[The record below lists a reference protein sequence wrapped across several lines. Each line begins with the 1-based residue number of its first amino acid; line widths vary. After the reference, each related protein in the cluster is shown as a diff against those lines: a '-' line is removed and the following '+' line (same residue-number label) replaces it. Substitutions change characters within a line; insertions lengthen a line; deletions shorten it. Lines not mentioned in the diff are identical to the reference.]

1 MEDLNKQF
9 SKDDIHMKRCSM
21 SLCAYA
27 KLLQLY
33 LTICDPTDCSPPGSS
48 VNVFREMQVKTIRYH
63 LPPLRMT
70 IIKKKR
76 EITNAVQDEEK
87 KVILVHCWQE
97 HKLVCPLWEN
107 IVKVSQNYKIELLYD
122 PAIPLS
128 GIKE

>member
-9 SKDDIHMKRCSM
+9 SKDDIQMKRCSM

-33 LTICDPTDCSPPGSS
+33 LTISDPTDCSPPGSP
-48 VNVFREMQVKTIRYH
+48 VNVFREMQVKTIMRYH

-70 IIKKKR
+70 IIKKKKG

-97 HKLVCPLWEN
+97 HKLVCPRWEN
-107 IVKVSQNYKIELLYD
+107 TVKVSQKLKNRTTV
-122 PAIPLS
+122 
-128 GIKE
+128 